1 MPGPV
6 AGAVAEQDRHVCP
19 AKGRA
24 EFAAESE
31 MAVEVAGWALP
42 GPAGRDAPRCSL
54 WRETPNRVQ
63 SAGPVLRLSYLEIF
77 DDSMYS
83 INTNRKIT
91 PQNRYLH
98 TFSSVNCNISRLSWI
113 Y

>member
-1 MPGPV
+1 MDSGGEDDTEGGSSATSSSTLV
-6 AGAVAEQDRHVCP
+6 GDGDER
-19 AKGRA
+19 
-24 EFAAESE
+24 S
-31 MAVEVAGWALP
+31 
-42 GPAGRDAPRCSL
+42 SL

-98 TFSSVNCNISRLSWI
+98 TFSSVNYNISRLSWI